1 MRLTDLLCGE
11 VGGISDGAA
20 LAEASVSGLT
30 SDSRRVRPGFL
41 FAALP
46 GSQADGRHF
55 IPEAI
60 GRGAVA
66 VLAPPGTGLHP
77 PSQPVRLLTVDNPR
91 RLFAQMAA
99 RFYRRQP
106 ATIAAVTGTNG
117 KTSVVSF
124 TRQLWVH
131 LGRNA
136 ASLGT
141 LGIVAPGL
149 DVPGSLTT
157 PDPVELHTS
166 LADLSDRGVDRLALE
181 ASSHGLSQYRLDG
194 VRVSAAAF
202 TNLSRDH
209 LDYHG
214 SVSAYLAAKLRL
226 FEEVMA
232 TNGVAAVNAD
242 AEHAQAFIEVSQ
254 ARGHRILT
262 FGRKGNDL
270 RLKKLDPLP
279 DGQRMQFEA
288 FGTAHSVMLPLVGDF
303 QASNALC
310 AMTLLMGCGE
320 DADAVVEGL
329 EKLKGVPGRLEKV
342 ASHPDGAPIFVDYA
356 HTPDALSN
364 VLRTLRPHVSG
375 TLTVVFG
382 CGGDRDQGKRPQMG
396 RTAHEMADRVIV
408 TDDNPR
414 TEDPKAIRDQI
425 IAACPGAREISD
437 RAVAISTAVRE
448 LQPNDLL
455 VVAGKGHETG
465 QIIGGEV
472 IPFEDAEA
480 VRAAIREIGA

>member
-1 MRLTDLLCGE
+1 MRLIDLLHGD
-11 VGGISDGAA
+11 VGGAIKGAA
-20 LAEASVSGLT
+20 LAETSVSGLT
-30 SDSRRVRPGFL
+30 SDSRCVRPGFL

-46 GSQADGRHF
+46 GTQADGRHF

-66 VLAPPGTGLHP
+66 VLAPPGTGIHP

-99 RFYRRQP
+99 RFYGRQP

-131 LGRNA
+131 LGRAA

-149 DVPGSLTT
+149 DIPGSLTT
-157 PDPVELHTS
+157 PDPVELHVS

-194 VRVSAAAF
+194 VEVSAAAF

-214 SVSAYLAAKLRL
+214 SISAYLGAKLRL

-232 TNGVAAVNAD
+232 AEGVAVVNAD
-242 AEHAQAFIEVSQ
+242 AEYAQPFIDISQ
-254 ARGHRILT
+254 SRRHRVLT
-262 FGRKGNDL
+262 FGREGRDL
-270 RLKKLDPLP
+270 RLMGLDPQS
-279 DGQRMQFEA
+279 DGQRMRFEA
-288 FGTAHSVMLPLVGDF
+288 FGVAHSVTLPLVGDF
-303 QASNALC
+303 QASNVLCTLALL
-310 AMTLLMGCGE
+310 AGCGE
-320 DADAVVEGL
+320 DVAAAVDGL
-329 EKLKGVPGRLEKV
+329 GHLRGVRGRLEKV
-342 ASHPDGAPIFVDYA
+342 ASHPNGAPVFVDYA

-375 TLTVVFG
+375 TLAVVFG
-382 CGGDRDQGKRPQMG
+382 CGGDRDRGKRPQMG
-396 RTAHEMADRVIV
+396 RTAHQMADRVFV

-414 TEDPKAIRDQI
+414 TESPQKIRDQI
-425 IAACPGAREISD
+425 VAECPGAREIGD
-437 RAVAISTAVRE
+437 RSEAISTAVGE
-448 LQPNDLL
+448 LESGDLL

-465 QIIGGEV
+465 QIVGDKV
-472 IPFEDAEA
+472 IPFEDAEV
-480 VRAAIREIGA
+480 VRAAIRELKA